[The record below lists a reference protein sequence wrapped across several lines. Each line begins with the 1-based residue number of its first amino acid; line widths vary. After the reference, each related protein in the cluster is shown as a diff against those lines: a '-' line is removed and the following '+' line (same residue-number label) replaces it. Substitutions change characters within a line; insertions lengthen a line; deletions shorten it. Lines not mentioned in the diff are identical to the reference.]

1 MSGSNDAQLQMLMM
15 QMRNQQRRPSA
26 QARLAEQMM
35 AQLNNPAPIYGTGPA
50 IARVG
55 SGLLAG
61 FMGGMAERN
70 DRQREDEQLQTLQAR
85 EDKRRYLDS
94 QALAGI
100 PGFGGGA
107 PQAPQMPAQAMPTA
121 QPASMPM
128 GRPPM
133 STGDDTG
140 VAASTARYNA
150 VPGRPPV
157 GASYSNLPENRGPVI
172 PNPDFNPRA
181 PEGPSNPRTIENP
194 WHEARGQLAPPNG
207 RINPLPLEGGTSPAS
222 GAPTAQPAGG
232 VTLDTINQV
241 ARLAANGNAQAAAVL
256 PQLRWQFEQSQRG
269 VRPPMAVSP
278 GQTVIDPT
286 TGRPIFSA
294 PERPQPP
301 DETARL
307 FAAAGIDPN
316 SEEGRAIARRML
328 ERRGMPAQNNIN
340 VDNRPERALL
350 QADADTI
357 KTMNEAANQMFGTR
371 ELFARAR
378 QALANAPEGQG
389 AQFAPF
395 IGQVGR
401 SLGIDIPGTTEAE
414 VLQSITARLAPA
426 QRIAGSGA
434 TSDRDINLYLQ
445 AVPRLGRTREG
456 NMQILEMGERVADR
470 TLEIA
475 RLWRQYAGS
484 PDLIDIINKL
494 PPIFS
499 DEERRALTEPGGARP
514 PAPAAAPQS
523 GGVAGPSGLTLQ
535 PPSAP
540 ASQGGGWSIR
550 PVR

>member
-1 MSGSNDAQLQMLMM
+1 MSGSNDPTLIAALAGIRSQ
-15 QMRNQQRRPSA
+15 NRRPSA
-26 QARLAEQMM
+26 QQRLAEQMM
-35 AQLNNPAPIYGTGPA
+35 ASLNNNTPVYGTGPTL
-50 IARVG
+50 ARAG
-55 SGLLAG
+55 SGMMAG
-61 FMGGMAERN
+61 LMAALT
-70 DRQREDEQLQTLQAR
+70 DRQEREREDQQIQQAQDR
-85 EDKRRYLDS
+85 ADKRRLLDG

-100 PGFGGGA
+100 AGMGGA
-107 PQAPQMPAQAMPTA
+107 PQPQQEAPQAMPMA
-121 QPASMPM
+121 QPVSMP
-128 GRPPM
+128 RSAAPM
-133 STGDDTG
+133 PEGDDTG

-150 VPGRPPV
+150 MPGRPPV
-157 GASYSNLPENRGPVI
+157 GASYREPEWAAGLPP
-172 PNPDFNPRA
+172 A
-181 PEGPSNPRTIENP
+181 
-194 WHEARGQLAPPNG
+194 NG
-207 RINPLPLEGGTSPAS
+207 RINPLPLEGGASPAS
-222 GAPTAQPAGG
+222 APPAAQPTGG

-241 ARLAANGNAQAAAVL
+241 SRLAANGNAQAAAVL
-256 PQLRWQFEQSQRG
+256 PQLRWQFEQSQRN

-294 PERPQPP
+294 PERPQAP

-307 FAAAGIDPN
+307 FAAAGIDPA
-316 SEEGRAIARRML
+316 SEEGRRLARAML
-328 ERRGMPAQNNIN
+328 ERRGMPPQNNIN

-350 QADADTI
+350 QADVDTI

-371 ELFARAR
+371 ELFSRAR
-378 QALANAPEGQG
+378 QALAAAPEGQG

-434 TSDRDINLYLQ
+434 TSDRDINLFLQ

-456 NMQILEMGERVADR
+456 NLQILEMGERVADR

-475 RLWRQYAGS
+475 RLWRQHAGS

-499 DEERRALTEPGGARP
+499 DEERRALTEPGGVRP
-514 PAPAAAPQS
+514 SAPLQAAPQP
-523 GGVAGPSGLTLQ
+523 GGVAGPGGMTLQ
-535 PPSAP
+535 PPP
-540 ASQGGGWSIR
+540 AAQPMPRISSPADAMRLPPGTRFIDPNGVTR
-550 PVR
+550 EVPRR